1 MPDDLVTYLCLNT
14 ARADAIERYY
24 LKIFKFNLE
33 VTKMIF
39 EEVVQILA
47 EYKDMDP
54 ADIKPESDFRELG
67 LDSLDTVEIV
77 MSLED
82 KFDIEIEMNENLKTV
97 ADLVKMIEEL
107 K

>member
-1 MPDDLVTYLCLNT
+1 
-14 ARADAIERYY
+14 
-24 LKIFKFNLE
+24 
-33 VTKMIF
+33 MIF
-39 EEVVQILA
+39 EDVVQILA
-47 EYKDMDP
+47 EYKDVDP
-54 ADIKPESDFRELG
+54 STIKPESTFQDIG

-82 KFDIEIEMNENLKTV
+82 KFEIEIEMNENLKTV

>member
-1 MPDDLVTYLCLNT
+1 
-14 ARADAIERYY
+14 
-24 LKIFKFNLE
+24 
-33 VTKMIF
+33 MIF

-54 ADIKPESDFRELG
+54 ADIKLESDFRELG

>member
-1 MPDDLVTYLCLNT
+1 
-14 ARADAIERYY
+14 
-24 LKIFKFNLE
+24 
-33 VTKMIF
+33 MIF

-47 EYKDMDP
+47 EYTDMDP